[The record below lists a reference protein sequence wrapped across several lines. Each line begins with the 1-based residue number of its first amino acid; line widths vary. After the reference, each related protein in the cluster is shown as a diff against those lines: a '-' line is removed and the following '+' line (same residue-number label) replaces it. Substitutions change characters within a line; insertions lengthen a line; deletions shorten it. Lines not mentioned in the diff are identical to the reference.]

1 MPQGQFFTGWSFWAP
16 SWRCANGGCNEKD
29 RTMSTRAPASADD
42 FLTGLKGQRVL
53 VTAGAGGIG
62 FAIADT
68 LSRLGARIVV
78 CDVSDEALA
87 AAPGK
92 IDLVAAV
99 KADVSRDDDVD
110 RLFEAVKEKLGGLD
124 ALINNAGIAGPT
136 GGVDEIEPAD
146 WRRCIDICLTG
157 QFLCA
162 RRAVPLIK
170 AAGGGSIVSMSSAAG
185 RHGYAFRTPYSA
197 AKFGVIG
204 FTQSLAKELGP
215 HGIRV
220 NAILPGIIEGPRIEG
235 VISAR
240 AKQVGISHE
249 EMTDRY
255 LQNISLRRMTSPY
268 DVAAMVAFLLS
279 DAGINI
285 SGQSLGVD
293 GNVETL

>member
-1 MPQGQFFTGWSFWAP
+1 MTKTAPQ
-16 SWRCANGGCNEKD
+16 
-29 RTMSTRAPASADD
+29 SADE
-42 FLTGLKGQRVL
+42 FLGGLKGQRVL
-53 VTAGAGGIG
+53 VTAGASGIG
-62 FAIADT
+62 FAIAAT
-68 LSRLGARIVV
+68 LAGLGARIAI
-78 CDVSDEALA
+78 CDISDEALA
-87 AAPGK
+87 TAGK
-92 IDLVAAV
+92 RIALAAAV
-99 KADVSRDDDVD
+99 KADVSVEEDVE
-110 RLFEAVKEKLGGLD
+110 RLFATVRSSLGGLD

-136 GGVDEIEPAD
+136 GGVDEISTAD
-146 WRRCIDICLTG
+146 WRRCLDVGLTG

-162 RRAVPLIK
+162 RLAVPMLK

-197 AKFGVIG
+197 AKFGVVG

-220 NAILPGIIEGPRIEG
+220 NAILPGIIEGPRIED
-235 VISAR
+235 VIEAR
-240 AKQVGISHE
+240 AKQVNVSHE
-249 EMTDRY
+249 EMKQRY

-279 DAGINI
+279 DAGFNI

>member
-1 MPQGQFFTGWSFWAP
+1 MNS
-16 SWRCANGGCNEKD
+16 
-29 RTMSTRAPASADD
+29 RAPDSAED
-42 FLTGLKGQRVL
+42 FLGGLKGQRV
-53 VTAGAGGIG
+53 VITAGAGGIG
-62 FAIADT
+62 LAIADT
-68 LSRLGARIVV
+68 LAKLGARLVI
-78 CDVSDEALA
+78 CDISDEALTSLG
-87 AAPGK
+87 GK
-92 IDLVAAV
+92 VKVEAAV
-99 KADVSRDDDVD
+99 KADVSSEADVD
-110 RLFEAVKEKLGGLD
+110 RLFVTAKSVLGGLD
-124 ALINNAGIAGPT
+124 SLVNNAGKAGPN
-136 GGVDEIEPAD
+136 GGVEDIAPEE

-170 AAGGGSIVSMSSAAG
+170 AASGGSIVSMSSAAG
-185 RHGYAFRTPYSA
+185 RHGYAYRTPYSA

-215 HGIRV
+215 SGIRF
-220 NAILPGIIEGPRIEG
+220 NAILPGIIKGPRIEN

-240 AKQVGISHE
+240 AKQLGISHE
-249 EMTDRY
+249 EMTGRY